1 MASDTSIVGRYP
13 RIRCARGS
21 LSNAEV
27 NAGKIIVKAQS
38 GRTLTVVGGWMRA
51 IGGNAAT
58 TTSVD
63 VKDTK
68 STPVVAV
75 ACTVA
80 GLTQN
85 TILRFG
91 TATTAEFNTATI
103 GLTKN
108 KGLQIVKT
116 GAGDLGAGTSSVD
129 YVVYYTVSS

>member
-13 RIRCARGS
+13 RIRCARG
-21 LSNAEV
+21 NATTAQV
-27 NAGKIIVKAQS
+27 NAGKTIVNAVS

-51 IGGNAAT
+51 LGGNAGG

-63 VKDTK
+63 IKDTK
-68 STPVVAV
+68 ATSPVVAV
-75 ACTVA
+75 ACTQA

-91 TATTAEFNTATI
+91 TATTGEFNTSNTA
-103 GLTKN
+103 LTKN

-116 GAGDLGAGTSSVD
+116 GNDLTTATSVD